1 PRPSHIAGGRRSSH
15 DAQPRSGRRTG
26 RRGRRGAGARAGRA
40 RRAGRGAGRVRAPP
54 GVAGQWPR
62 GAVAKDGRA
71 GPVARRPRLPPALR
85 DVAAGPGRRRD
96 ETHIG
101 GDEFSAA
108 VTRRRVRPSLEGMP
122 SRLALLALLAFG
134 CASAPPAPPPDQVCL
149 GVLRARG
156 VAFSEGP
163 ELKGVRTPVTIDG
176 ERFSPRLTPRGS
188 RPAQMDCQLAVALV
202 EAAPIFRNLG
212 ITQLDYSAAY
222 DYRNRR
228 HSDQLSQHA
237 AGLAIDV
244 HA

>member
-1 PRPSHIAGGRRSSH
+1 
-15 DAQPRSGRRTG
+15 
-26 RRGRRGAGARAGRA
+26 
-40 RRAGRGAGRVRAPP
+40 
-54 GVAGQWPR
+54 
-62 GAVAKDGRA
+62 
-71 GPVARRPRLPPALR
+71 
-85 DVAAGPGRRRD
+85 
-96 ETHIG
+96 
-101 GDEFSAA
+101 
-108 VTRRRVRPSLEGMP
+108 MP

-228 HSDQLSQHA
+228 HSDQLSMHA

-244 HA
+244 HAFHGAGREYPVERTFERRRGAWQALQLKPGWFQDCVGRPRTAGGRTLRKLACRMRLDEAFRIILTPDDNRDHRDHFHIEARPDVAERLAAEPRSS